1 MCKRSFPCGKRIC
14 RQWPARKPDHQLY
27 SKRQMDHFIT
37 QLIILAP
44 PLLFALTFHEFAH
57 GFVAYRLGDPTARD
71 AGRLTLNPLKHLD
84 PLGTIAFFFIK
95 FGWAKPVPVNPSY
108 FKNPKKDM
116 LWVALA
122 GPATNLLVAIA
133 SAILTKGVWMLAN
146 ILPYS
151 AMAEAILVP
160 LNEML
165 IASVWINL
173 VLCIFNF
180 LPIPPLDG
188 SRILMGLLP
197 DNLALSY
204 MRVERFGFI
213 IILVL
218 AFSGLLSKVIV
229 PIISFANS
237 LLLS

>member
-1 MCKRSFPCGKRIC
+1 MN
-14 RQWPARKPDHQLY
+14 HY
-27 SKRQMDHFIT
+27 IT

-57 GFVAYRLGDPTARD
+57 GFIANLLGDPTARN

-84 PLGTIAFFFIK
+84 PLGTLAFFFIK
-95 FGWAKPVPVNPSY
+95 LGWAKPVPVNPNY
-108 FKNPKKDM
+108 FRNPKKDM

-122 GPATNLLVAIA
+122 GPATNLILAIG
-133 SAILTKGVWMLAN
+133 SALLTKGVLAFATK
-146 ILPYS
+146 LPYS
-151 AMAEAILVP
+151 TTAEAIFVP
-160 LNEML
+160 LSSML

-188 SRILMGLLP
+188 SRILTGLLP

-204 MRVERFGFI
+204 MKVERFGFI
-213 IILVL
+213 ILLVL
-218 AFSGLLSKVIV
+218 AFSGILSRAIV
-229 PIISFANS
+229 PIISFANA

>member
-1 MCKRSFPCGKRIC
+1 MNN
-14 RQWPARKPDHQLY
+14 
-27 SKRQMDHFIT
+27 FIT
-37 QLIILAP
+37 ELVIMAP
-44 PLLFALTFHEFAH
+44 PLLLALTLHEYAH
-57 GFVAYRLGDPTARD
+57 GYVANQLGDPTARL

-84 PLGTIAFFFIK
+84 PIGTIAFFLIK
-95 FGWAKPVPVNPSY
+95 IGWARPVPVNAAY
-108 FKNPKKDM
+108 FRNPHKDM

-122 GPATNLLVAIA
+122 GPLTNLALAVISAIIAKAVWVAMDILPAIPLVA
-133 SAILTKGVWMLAN
+133 AIFIPFNA
-146 ILPYS
+146 
-151 AMAEAILVP
+151 
-160 LNEML
+160 ML

-188 SRILMGLLP
+188 SRILAGMLP
-197 DNLALSY
+197 RDLAASY
-204 MRVERFGFI
+204 SRFEHYGFI

-218 AFSGLLSKVIV
+218 AFSGILSKIIM

>member
-1 MCKRSFPCGKRIC
+1 MNN
-14 RQWPARKPDHQLY
+14 
-27 SKRQMDHFIT
+27 FIT

-44 PLLFALTFHEFAH
+44 PLLLALTVHEFAH
-57 GFVAYRLGDPTARD
+57 GYIAYRLGDPTAKSL
-71 AGRLTLNPLKHLD
+71 GRLTLNPLKHLD
-84 PLGTIAFFFIK
+84 PIGTIAFFFIK
-95 FGWAKPVPVNPSY
+95 FGWAKPVPVNPAY

-122 GPATNLLVAIA
+122 GPATNLGLAII
-133 SAILTKGVWMLAN
+133 SAIVTKLIWALAS

-151 AMAEAILVP
+151 TMAEAILVP
-160 LNEML
+160 LNAML

-188 SRILMGLLP
+188 SRILTGLLP
-197 DNLALSY
+197 DDLARSY
-204 MRVERFGFI
+204 LQVERYGFI

-218 AFSGLLSKVIV
+218 AFSGVLSKVIV
-229 PIISFANS
+229 PVISFANN

>member
-1 MCKRSFPCGKRIC
+1 MNN
-14 RQWPARKPDHQLY
+14 
-27 SKRQMDHFIT
+27 FIT
-37 QLIILAP
+37 ELIILAP
-44 PLLFALTFHEFAH
+44 PLLLALTFHEFAH
-57 GFVAYRLGDPTARD
+57 GFVAYRLGDPTAKD
-71 AGRLTLNPLKHLD
+71 AGRLTLNPLSHLD
-84 PLGTIAFFFIK
+84 PIGTIAFFFIK

-108 FKNPKKDM
+108 FRNPKKDM

-122 GPATNLLVAIA
+122 GPLTNLALAVV
-133 SAILTKGVWMLAN
+133 SAILTKTIWMLAAM
-146 ILPYS
+146 IPYS

-160 LNEML
+160 LNGML

-188 SRILMGLLP
+188 SRILVGLLP
-197 DNLALSY
+197 NDLARSY
-204 MRVERFGFI
+204 LKIERYGFI

-218 AFSGLLSKVIV
+218 AFSGILSKVIM